1 MEKIMDL
8 FGGSVILIIIS
19 IRLFVKNYLFSS
31 NFSILL
37 IDYNYKP
44 KSIGWFKGKIF
55 RLE

>member
-1 MEKIMDL
+1 MEKIMDE
-8 FGGSVILIIIS
+8 SVILIIIS